1 MLQSR
6 MFVGS
11 SRQSHQ
17 FARPFQPYRRI
28 RVAQVVLTV
37 LRRRAARHEII
48 PARRASQPVFRL
60 LTFQLPTAFANSR
73 RIDDPNRIVVPSD
86 PPGAENEG
94 SSPSAT
100 TRPTPGRN
108 FFAMCTSN
116 FIQLKTSQ
124 NQHIR
129 KNTGGVGQSGGS
141 TFVRPSLFQ
150 LSTTDYK
157 LSAIDYQLAFAN
169 FPRISTSIFVGLNPE
184 QNQHLPKIGGGGRRL
199 LIRPRGIIA
208 LGEEGTCQHG
218 TMPSGRASLALAK
231 LRSP

>member
-1 MLQSR
+1 

-116 FIQLKTSQ
+116 FIQLKASQ

-129 KNTGGVGQSGGS
+129 KNTEGGRPIRRD
-141 TFVRPSLFQ
+141 RPSCGRPSFNSRLPTTNCR
-150 LSTTDYK
+150 LSTTNSPSPTSPESALPFLLDLI
-157 LSAIDYQLAFAN
+157 LS
-169 FPRISTSIFVGLNPE
+169 RINTCQKS
-184 QNQHLPKIGGGGRRL
+184 
-199 LIRPRGIIA
+199 
-208 LGEEGTCQHG
+208 EEGVG
-218 TMPSGRASLALAK
+218 DY
-231 LRSP
+231 